1 MMSLQVLWSLF
12 LNHPA
17 QALNALA
24 LFFAGAG
31 SWLLLATRVRE
42 QRSLTRLASQG
53 ALELDAASLL
63 DEPSLR
69 LNRFFYRFAIGTL
82 LLALLLSWY
91 STGL

>member
-1 MMSLQVLWSLF
+1 MSLQVLWSLF

-31 SWLLLATRVRE
+31 SWLLLATRLRE
-42 QRSLTRLASQG
+42 QRSLARLASQG
-53 ALELDAASLL
+53 ALELDADSLP